1 MPNDGAQIGLD
12 WEIPAEGL
20 ITKDIILKGSISTP
34 IVLVIHDL
42 NNDATFGY
50 IRSLMRKC
58 TTKGWIVVGFNQR
71 GCGVVPLTTPRDYT
85 AAYTSDLRAAI
96 HILSSRMN
104 ESASFSWWNL
114 LSGKICL

>member
-34 IVLVIHDL
+34 IVLVIRGL

-58 TTKGWIVVGFNQR
+58 TSKGWIAVGFN
-71 GCGVVPLTTPRDYT
+71 
-85 AAYTSDLRAAI
+85 
-96 HILSSRMN
+96 
-104 ESASFSWWNL
+104 
-114 LSGKICL
+114 